1 MLKSLT
7 PNVVVH
13 DVNETVEFYRDVLGF
28 QLLTSVPETGKF
40 NWAMMAKDGIKMMFQ
55 TRPSIVED
63 LAMFADAPIG
73 ASQTLFIEVT
83 DVQALYDDLKNKV
96 HIVHDMRDTFYGTRE
111 FYFEDCNGYVLGF
124 SQTVENAAG

>member
-28 QLLTSVPETGKF
+28 QLLASVPETGKF
-40 NWAMMAKDGIKMMFQ
+40 NWAMMSRDGVQMMFQ
-55 TRPSIVED
+55 SQPSIVED
-63 LAMFADAPIG
+63 LSLFADVPIG
-73 ASQTLFIEVT
+73 AAQTLFIDVS
-83 DVQALYDDLKNKV
+83 DVQALYDDLKGKV

-124 SQTVENAAG
+124 SQTLENTAG